1 MAPFAAGSGGGSGQ
15 SKRTRL
21 VQRTIHDLNN
31 ANSEFMSTG
40 PYQDEVCVAVVPE
53 NNVCCFSFY
62 LEVPSG
68 PNVLWS
74 NFGANQG
81 KLEPGM
87 KKCWPVWRTVSTLV
101 SKQVIT
107 YNAVPKKCPTR
118 DMIFVDVDLSI
129 NLRIGPD
136 IARVQDFVHKMGPS
150 RLDAYLHFEVEECMR
165 ALINNV
171 TYDKVNDLRSDFS
184 TEMLSTLQSKMAG
197 YGVEIMNVK
206 ITDVQ
211 LPRELQQ
218 RLEKTTSFA
227 TRILEQEKNHSFS
240 LQQLKNSH
248 IQRMAAVSQD
258 VTIQRQRIAAES
270 ARYEISQDEAMSV
283 SVSDRKVRTERAN
296 GEKDVAVTKAKGAVE
311 VAQYDGRANAESTIS
326 TMSIQMEQQLRAA
339 RLVATTTLKAADAQK
354 NASTYLAQAL
364 LTEAK
369 ADGEA
374 AAQLEEKV
382 RFNHKMRL
390 ADIDSGFA
398 KSGRKFL
405 SGDDGS
411 EIIKSFVMVRDELK
425 T

>member
-1 MAPFAAGSGGGSGQ
+1 
-15 SKRTRL
+15 
-21 VQRTIHDLNN
+21 
-31 ANSEFMSTG
+31 
-40 PYQDEVCVAVVPE
+40 
-53 NNVCCFSFY
+53 
-62 LEVPSG
+62 
-68 PNVLWS
+68 
-74 NFGANQG
+74 
-81 KLEPGM
+81 
-87 KKCWPVWRTVSTLV
+87 
-101 SKQVIT
+101 
-107 YNAVPKKCPTR
+107 
-118 DMIFVDVDLSI
+118 MIFVDVDLSI

-136 IARVQDFVHKMGPS
+136 IQRVEDFVHKMGPS

-184 TEMLSTLQSKMAG
+184 TEMLSTLQSKMAI

-227 TRILEQEKNHSFS
+227 TRILEQEKNHNFS
-240 LQQLKNSH
+240 LQQLKNTH
-248 IQRMAAVSQD
+248 IQKMAAVSQD

-270 ARYEISQDEAMSV
+270 SRYEISQDEAMSV
-283 SVSDRKVRTERAN
+283 ALSDRKVRTERAM

-311 VAQYDGRANAESTIS
+311 VAQYDGRADAENTIS
-326 TMSIQMEQQLRAA
+326 TMSIKMEQELRAA
-339 RLVATTTLKAADAQK
+339 RLESSTSIKGAEAQK
-354 NASTYLAQAL
+354 NASSFLAQAL

-374 AAQLEEKV
+374 AAQLEESI
-382 RFNHKMRL
+382 RFNDQMRL
-390 ADIDSGFA
+390 AEIDSGFA
-398 KSGRKFL
+398 KNGRKFL

-425 T
+425 N